1 MIISYQRPDTIGQG
15 IDPEAPA
22 LDLSSSATTCGAT
35 TYDVAGVE
43 WSCTR
48 APHPGQD
55 THQAAQAVTGQ
66 PVPVVGL
73 AWGHQYATGE
83 NTGGEADEAAPVHS
97 VTVTVSFP
105 ARAIGVDVEKIR
117 SAVLDLFWEG
127 DADDVQLVAST
138 AHDVAET
145 RAAVAELVDLA
156 QRGHEDFEHQAGY
169 GDYTAADGDAAH
181 ARWYAVQQLTA
192 ELTRHIPEG

>member
-1 MIISYQRPDTIGQG
+1 VIISYQRPATIGQG

-48 APHPGQD
+48 APHPGED
-55 THQAAQAVTGQ
+55 EHQAAQAVTGQ

-73 AWGHQYATGE
+73 VWGYQYATGE
-83 NTGGEADEAAPVHS
+83 DAGGEADEAAPVHS

-127 DADDVQLVAST
+127 DAEDVQLVATT
-138 AHDVAET
+138 AHDVAQT
-145 RAAVAELVDLA
+145 REAVAELVDLA
-156 QRGHEDFEHQAGY
+156 TRGHEDFEHQAGY
-169 GDYTAADGDAAH
+169 GDYSADDLDAARG
-181 ARWYAVQQLTA
+181 RWYRAQQLAA
-192 ELTRHIPEG
+192 ELARHVPQA